1 MVVRERRLEA
11 TGTIPT
17 NTSPGRGW
25 SRVGWLGPDRA
36 VDQIADD
43 FGAGEGNIG

>member
-25 SRVGWLGPDRA
+25 SRVGWLGAERA
-36 VDQIADD
+36 VDQITDD
-43 FGAGEGNIG
+43 FGACQGNIG